1 MGHRDFSI
9 FDRTVGDIINGID
22 DADRD
27 AVKRRI
33 NLELDRCESE
43 AGSVLH
49 EMSMA
54 TRKRIRDIER
64 KALSRLGKRVAQPSE
79 QGRQCTLCG
88 QYETHVRLVALGE
101 AHAVCAEC
109 IILVKQIVDE
119 DKDGQ
124 RSNR

>member
-9 FDRTVGDIINGID
+9 FNRTVGDIINGID
-22 DADRD
+22 NADRD

-64 KALSRLGKRVAQPSE
+64 KALARLGKRVAQPSE
-79 QGRQCTLCG
+79 KGDSALCVG
-88 QYETHVRLVALGE
+88 STRLMFGWLP
-101 AHAVCAEC
+101 
-109 IILVKQIVDE
+109 
-119 DKDGQ
+119 
-124 RSNR
+124 